1 MYLNVAPSVPINI
14 KVYSFIFEQTS
25 LFKPERVIR
34 VIRVKVL
41 PGMYIFPTAD
51 IVISCAN

>member
-34 VIRVKVL
+34 VKVL
-41 PGMYIFPTAD
+41 PGMYTAD
-51 IVISCAN
+51 IVVSCAN